1 LNSLKIIG
9 LKEKM
14 LTKRVGIFLLSIC
27 LAIGVLFNV
36 YFIAN
41 AQSSKAISEEKVIEI
56 SFKEEKPGDD
66 LDRVPVAGKIINET
80 IDETNAIIW
89 TLSNGAKVVLKN
101 KGRDDRIEM
110 IALAKG
116 GILNVDKK
124 DIASAKF
131 VQEFI
136 TYYYLESFKLSAFRS
151 GGLSLSF
158 WLKKSIHY
166 FSGDCDITKKKY
178 TGDLF
183 KNLYRAFTEAEIDS
197 KKFKAYMALEKAREI
212 DVEIVDPYIRFLKE
226 IKKIIYN
233 NNPYYKDLEV
243 SDIAKVNKKKVL
255 KLLKKYL
262 NPADYTFVF
271 VGKIDVNTFKE
282 YVETYLASIP
292 AGKEKSTFP
301 EDNVVPYGG
310 QIKCRIYT
318 NRYGFDNRTTM
329 CFVIR
334 KGYFQ
339 NNEIV
344 GKVLGEYLSSIIN
357 NKHVCNDRTEKN
369 FYLVRKVSE
378 DYEDSG
384 MPNFWDRDIEYKI
397 ILCSR
402 DRNKLDENAAVV
414 TEDIKQIAGGNINI
428 DIFNKSKRTVK
439 SQYRRRLQFNYY
451 LARKYAHA
459 AIYAKPFSAIYEQE
473 KLYDVITP
481 KDLQE
486 VAAKIL
492 QEGIITITEYSKD

>member
-1 LNSLKIIG
+1 LNSLKIRG
-9 LKEKM
+9 LKEEM

-36 YFIAN
+36 YFTAN

-56 SFKEEKPGDD
+56 SFKEEKSGDD

-124 DIASAKF
+124 DIGLAKF
-131 VQEFI
+131 VQEYT
-136 TYYYLESFKLSAFRS
+136 TYHCFKFSSPAGRPF
-151 GGLSLSF
+151 LSF
-158 WLKKSIHY
+158 CLEKSIHY
-166 FSGDCDITKKKY
+166 FSGHCDITKKY
-178 TGDLF
+178 TGDFF
-183 KNLYRAFTEAEIDS
+183 KTLYRAFTKSEIDS
-197 KKFKAYMALEKAREI
+197 KEFKAYMALEKARE
-212 DVEIVDPYIRFLKE
+212 VDIIGYSYARVSRE

-301 EDNVVPYGG
+301 EDNAVPYGG
-310 QIKCRIYT
+310 QIKCKIYKCKIYT
-318 NRYGFDNRTTM
+318 GFDNYTTM
-329 CFVIR
+329 CFIIR
-334 KGYFQ
+334 KRYLQ

-357 NKHVCNDRTEKN
+357 KHVRNDRTEKN
-369 FYLVRKVSE
+369 FYLRISE
-378 DYEDSG
+378 YEDSS
-384 MPNFWDRDIEYKI
+384 MPNFGDRDIEYRI
-397 ILCSR
+397 RLCC
-402 DRNKLDENAAVV
+402 NKLDENAAVV

-439 SQYRRRLQFNYY
+439 SQYRRRLQFNDY

-459 AIYAKPFSAIYEQE
+459 AIYARPFSAIYEQE
-473 KLYDVITP
+473 KLYDAITP